1 MEEIEVPLEK
11 SQDDIHEAAHHA
23 GHNPKENW
31 IGRVA
36 LFSAL
41 VAVCAAIAA
50 LLAGHNSNEAMIAQ
64 IKASD
69 SWGYYQAKGIKH
81 AVLQSRVTLLQELGK
96 TPAKEDID
104 KLAAYKDDQDS
115 ITEKAKELESESEA
129 HLRTHEIL
137 AKAVTLFQI
146 SIAIAAI
153 SVLTRR
159 RRFFFVSIG
168 ISLVAL
174 FFFTQSFISR

>member
-1 MEEIEVPLEK
+1 MEEIEVPLER
-11 SQDDIHEAAHHA
+11 SQEDIHEAAHHA
-23 GHNPKENW
+23 KENW

-64 IKASD
+64 IKSSD
-69 SWGYYQAKGIKH
+69 NWGYYQAKGIKH
-81 AVLQSRVTLLQELGK
+81 AVLQSRITLLQELGK
-96 TPAKEDID
+96 TPPKADVD
-104 KLAAYKDDQDS
+104 KLEAYKDDQDS
-115 ITEKAKELESESEA
+115 ITEKAKELEAESEA

-168 ISLVAL
+168 ISLIAL
-174 FFFTQSFISR
+174 FFFIQSFVSH